1 MKLQQS
7 EIIIIG
13 GGVLGVSLA
22 YHLAQRS
29 VRSVLL
35 EREPSY
41 GHHASG
47 RNAGMMR
54 QLYRNSQLTEWAR
67 RSIESWPDKIRS
79 KAFIPTGSTILGRT
93 PASHHPE
100 LFSETQ
106 AVIRGEA
113 IGGVHTPSDGLLDPH
128 PHLSGL
134 LAESR
139 DYCTEHYHHEV
150 ASLSKTSADWTV
162 ECKNGNKFTAP
173 WVVNAAGAWINII
186 LKSSYPQ
193 LTLETSPFARH
204 LFVVDGWK
212 TSKCLSEA
220 EGGYFWDETGG
231 WYMRRWTPT
240 ARLFSLCDMQ
250 QMTPENYQADGQL
263 EVTLARL
270 LCELFPQEA
279 PELRI
284 GSSWHC
290 FRTYTADQ
298 LPVWG
303 EDAAYPGIFWLA
315 AFGGYGMSTSFAA
328 AEDAA
333 EVIAAGRN
341 ILYPEFHPSRVYRN
355 QDKSISAEP

>member
-1 MKLQQS
+1 V
-7 EIIIIG
+7 IIIG

-22 YHLAQRS
+22 YHLSQRS

-35 EREPSY
+35 EKEPSY

-54 QLYRNSQLTEWAR
+54 QLYRNPQLTEWAR
-67 RSIESWPDKIRS
+67 RSIRSWPDKIRR
-79 KAFIPTGSTILGRT
+79 KAFTQTGSTILGRK
-93 PASHHPE
+93 PCEHHPE
-100 LFSETQ
+100 LFRET
-106 AVIRGEA
+106 AAIVRGKN
-113 IGGVHTPSDGLLDPH
+113 IGGVLTSSDGLLDPH
-128 PHLSGL
+128 PLLSGL

-139 DYCTEHYHHEV
+139 SYCSEHYRHEV
-150 ASLSKTSADWTV
+150 ISLSKTSADWTV
-162 ECKNGNKFTAP
+162 ECRNGDKFTAP
-173 WVVNAAGAWINII
+173 WVVNATGAWINKI
-186 LKSSYPQ
+186 LKNNYPQ
-193 LTLETSPFARH
+193 LSLKTAPFARH

-212 TSKCLSEA
+212 TNKYLSEE

-240 ARLFSLCDMQ
+240 ARLFSVCDMQ
-250 QMTPENYQADGQL
+250 QMTPENYQPDEQL
-263 EVTLARL
+263 ELTLAKL
-270 LCELFPQEA
+270 LCDLFPHEA
-279 PELRI
+279 QDLRI

-303 EDAAYPGIFWLA
+303 KDTDCPGFFWLA

-333 EVIAAGRN
+333 EVIAADRN
-341 ILYPEFHPSRVYRN
+341 ILYSEFCPSRVRHELV
-355 QDKSISAEP
+355 DAASEET